1 MVRVLNLQK
10 GVNMFNVDNSGKG
23 NCLYYAYSISLMYYL
38 RAKNN
43 VRITE
48 DIFNKL
54 GLKEEDRARLRKLL
68 SKDPDRAFTRDE
80 IKTIIE
86 PILGRA
92 MRDLAAEHTKVEFKS
107 SPHDTPLFSSLH
119 YAVEFGFKRS
129 LQINES
135 ELTLLIDNDFSNP
148 DYTEAEIYKV
158 SGLLDALQ
166 EYILTRTP
174 SVIEEFNRQ
183 WENKKQE
190 LKEQSL
196 TEKEIQIHQATI
208 LDNILRKET
217 IDFLLADNEKHLD
230 EYREHLRRE
239 FVWGS
244 EETLM
249 VLHRAIQGE
258 RMVRNHEG
266 KIEPVYDHEIIL
278 HVHRNGASPSYQAG
292 SPEMILNNE
301 GNVHWT
307 SIITDAIFT
316 SKLTDKEEKLLE
328 MLERMQSEYGS
339 KELGVEKY
347 SSISDWLSD
356 LMKQIELIKTSPTA
370 VTKQK
375 EIELF
380 FQLLAKA
387 TPKLASEP
395 ALRMSLGTLFSNFLE
410 CIPALMVENKLSTGL
425 AKFGL
430 YSPERTPVISQK
442 KEDLS
447 LTKSSEEKVNSDQS
461 QKGVLSQ
468 FSKHTLLKVSEEI
481 TPKPY
486 PTELN
491 PYVRK
496 NKQSGP
502 RVARALTQMYQ
513 KGLEGDERYTP
524 EKCKNIAQRYIEYS
538 KSHNRNF
545 ILDDV
550 ILFVQEMDKIIKQ
563 KETISE
569 VTCKLAAM

>member
-1 MVRVLNLQK
+1 
-10 GVNMFNVDNSGKG
+10 
-23 NCLYYAYSISLMYYL
+23 
-38 RAKNN
+38 
-43 VRITE
+43 
-48 DIFNKL
+48 
-54 GLKEEDRARLRKLL
+54 
-68 SKDPDRAFTRDE
+68 
-80 IKTIIE
+80 
-86 PILGRA
+86 
-92 MRDLAAEHTKVEFKS
+92 
-107 SPHDTPLFSSLH
+107 
-119 YAVEFGFKRS
+119 
-129 LQINES
+129 
-135 ELTLLIDNDFSNP
+135 
-148 DYTEAEIYKV
+148 
-158 SGLLDALQ
+158 
-166 EYILTRTP
+166 
-174 SVIEEFNRQ
+174 
-183 WENKKQE
+183 
-190 LKEQSL
+190 
-196 TEKEIQIHQATI
+196 
-208 LDNILRKET
+208 
-217 IDFLLADNEKHLD
+217 
-230 EYREHLRRE
+230 
-239 FVWGS
+239 
-244 EETLM
+244 M

-266 KIEPVYDHEIIL
+266 RIEPVYDHEIIL

-307 SIITDAIFT
+307 SIIPDAIFT
-316 SKLTDKEEKLLE
+316 SKLTDKEEKLLD

-430 YSPERTPVISQK
+430 YSPVISQK

-447 LTKSSEEKVNSDQS
+447 LTKSSEEKVNSEQP

-468 FSKHTLLKVSEEI
+468 FSKHTLLKVSEDVS
-481 TPKPY
+481 PKPY

-524 EKCKNIAQRYIEYS
+524 EKCKDIAQRYIEYS
-538 KSHNRNF
+538 KSHKRNF

-563 KETISE
+563 QESISE
-569 VTCKLAAM
+569 NSSKRAAM

>member
-1 MVRVLNLQK
+1 
-10 GVNMFNVDNSGKG
+10 MFNVDNSGKG

-54 GLKEEDRARLRKLL
+54 GLKEEGRASLRKLL
-68 SKDPDRAFTRDE
+68 SKDPDRAFTREE

-92 MRDLAAEHTKVEFKS
+92 TRDLAAEHTKIEFKS
-107 SPHDTPLFSSLH
+107 SPHDTPIFSSLH
-119 YAVEFGFKRS
+119 YAVEFGFKRA

-196 TEKEIQIHQATI
+196 TEKEIQVHQATI

-217 IDFLLADNEKHLD
+217 IDFLLSDNEKHLD
-230 EYREHLRRE
+230 EYKDHLRRE
-239 FVWGS
+239 YVWGS

-266 KIEPVYDHEIIL
+266 KIDPVYDHEIIL
-278 HVHRNGASPSYQAG
+278 HVHRNGASPSYDAG

-301 GNVHWT
+301 GNTHWT
-307 SIITDAIFT
+307 SIIPDAIFT

-328 MLERMQSEYGS
+328 LLDKMRSEYGS

-347 SSISDWLSD
+347 SLISNWLDD
-356 LMKQIELIKTSPTA
+356 LMKQVEVIKVSPTV

-375 EIELF
+375 EMESF
-380 FQLLAKA
+380 FQLLGKA

-410 CIPALMVENKLSTGL
+410 CIPALMVENKISTGL

-430 YSPERTPVISQK
+430 YSPVISQK

-447 LTKSSEEKVNSDQS
+447 LTKSSEEKVNSDQP

-468 FSKHTLLKVSEEI
+468 FSKHTLLKVSEEV

-524 EKCKNIAQRYIEYS
+524 EKCKDIAQRYIEFS
-538 KSHNRNF
+538 KSHKRNF

-563 KETISE
+563 KESSSE
-569 VTCKLAAM
+569 NSCKIAAM

>member
-1 MVRVLNLQK
+1 MRVLNLQK

-92 MRDLAAEHTKVEFKS
+92 TRDLAAEHTKIEFKS
-107 SPHDTPLFSSLH
+107 SPHDTPIFSSLH
-119 YAVEFGFKRS
+119 YAVEFGFKRA

-135 ELTLLIDNDFSNP
+135 ELALLIDNDFSNP

-174 SVIEEFNRQ
+174 AVIEEFNRQ
-183 WENKKQE
+183 WESKKQE

-196 TEKEIQIHQATI
+196 TEKEIQVHQATI

-230 EYREHLRRE
+230 EYKDHLRRE
-239 FVWGS
+239 YVWGS

-266 KIEPVYDHEIIL
+266 RIEPVYDHEIIL
-278 HVHRNGASPSYQAG
+278 HVHRNGASPSYDAG

-301 GNVHWT
+301 GNTHWT
-307 SIITDAIFT
+307 SIIPDSIFT
-316 SKLTDKEEKLLE
+316 SKLTDKEEKLFEL
-328 MLERMQSEYGS
+328 LDKMQSEYGS

-347 SSISDWLSD
+347 SLISDWLSD
-356 LMKQIELIKTSPTA
+356 LMKQVEVIKTSPTA

-380 FQLLAKA
+380 FQLLGKA

-395 ALRMSLGTLFSNFLE
+395 VLRMSLGTLFSNFLE
-410 CIPALMVENKLSTGL
+410 CIPALMVENKISTGL

-430 YSPERTPVISQK
+430 YSPVISQK

-447 LTKSSEEKVNSDQS
+447 LTKSSEEKVNPEQP

-468 FSKHTLLKVSEEI
+468 FSKHTLLKVSEDVS
-481 TPKPY
+481 PKPY

-513 KGLEGDERYTP
+513 KGLEGDERYAP
-524 EKCKNIAQRYIEYS
+524 EKCKDIAQRYIEYS
-538 KSHNRNF
+538 KSHKRNF

-563 KETISE
+563 QESISE
-569 VTCKLAAM
+569 NSSKRAAM

>member
-1 MVRVLNLQK
+1 MVRILNLQK

-54 GLKEEDRARLRKLL
+54 GLKEEGRASLRKLL
-68 SKDPDRAFTRDE
+68 SKDPDRAFTREE

-92 MRDLAAEHTKVEFKS
+92 TRDLAAEHTKIEFKS
-107 SPHDTPLFSSLH
+107 SPHDTPIFSSLH
-119 YAVEFGFKRS
+119 YAVEFGFKRA

-196 TEKEIQIHQATI
+196 TEKEIQVHQATI

-217 IDFLLADNEKHLD
+217 IDFLLSDNEKHLD
-230 EYREHLRRE
+230 EYKDHLRRE
-239 FVWGS
+239 YVWGS

-266 KIEPVYDHEIIL
+266 KIDPVYDHEIIL
-278 HVHRNGASPSYQAG
+278 HVHRNGASPSYDAG

-301 GNVHWT
+301 GNTHWT
-307 SIITDAIFT
+307 SIIPDAIFT

-328 MLERMQSEYGS
+328 LLDKMRSEYGS

-347 SSISDWLSD
+347 SLISNWLDD
-356 LMKQIELIKTSPTA
+356 LMKQVEVIKVSPTV

-375 EIELF
+375 EMESF
-380 FQLLAKA
+380 FQLLGKA

-410 CIPALMVENKLSTGL
+410 CIPALMVENKISTGL

-430 YSPERTPVISQK
+430 YSPVISQK

-447 LTKSSEEKVNSDQS
+447 LTKSSEEKVNSDQP

-468 FSKHTLLKVSEEI
+468 FSKHTLLKVSEEV

-524 EKCKNIAQRYIEYS
+524 EKCKDIAQRYIEFS
-538 KSHNRNF
+538 KSHKRNF

-563 KETISE
+563 KESSSE
-569 VTCKLAAM
+569 NSCKIAAM

>member
-1 MVRVLNLQK
+1 MVRILNLQK

-54 GLKEEDRARLRKLL
+54 GLKEEGRASLRKLL
-68 SKDPDRAFTRDE
+68 SKDHDRAFTREE

-92 MRDLAAEHTKVEFKS
+92 TRDLAAEHTKIEFKS
-107 SPHDTPLFSSLH
+107 SPHDTPIFSSLH
-119 YAVEFGFKRS
+119 YAVEFGFKRA

-135 ELTLLIDNDFSNP
+135 ELALLIDNDFSNP

-174 SVIEEFNRQ
+174 AVIEEFNRQ
-183 WENKKQE
+183 WESKKQE

-196 TEKEIQIHQATI
+196 TEKEIQVHQATI

-266 KIEPVYDHEIIL
+266 RVELVYDHEIIL
-278 HVHRNGASPSYQAG
+278 HVHRNGASPSYDAG

-301 GNVHWT
+301 GNTHWT
-307 SIITDAIFT
+307 SIIPDSIFT
-316 SKLTDKEEKLLE
+316 SKLTDKEEKLFEL
-328 MLERMQSEYGS
+328 LDKMQSEYGS

-347 SSISDWLSD
+347 SLISDWLSD
-356 LMKQIELIKTSPTA
+356 LMKQVELIKTSPTA

-380 FQLLAKA
+380 FQLMGKA
-387 TPKLASEP
+387 IPKLASEP

-410 CIPALMVENKLSTGL
+410 CIPALMVENKISTGL

-430 YSPERTPVISQK
+430 YSPVISQK

-447 LTKSSEEKVNSDQS
+447 LTKSSEEKVNSEQP

-468 FSKHTLLKVSEEI
+468 FSKHTLLKVSEDVS
-481 TPKPY
+481 PKPY

-496 NKQSGP
+496 NKQSGS

-524 EKCKNIAQRYIEYS
+524 EKCKDIAQRYIEYS
-538 KSHNRNF
+538 KSHKRNF

-563 KETISE
+563 QESISE
-569 VTCKLAAM
+569 NSSKRAVM

>member
-1 MVRVLNLQK
+1 MVRILNLQK

-54 GLKEEDRARLRKLL
+54 GLKEEGRASLRKLL

-92 MRDLAAEHTKVEFKS
+92 TRDLAAEHTKIEFKS
-107 SPHDTPLFSSLH
+107 SPHDTPIFSSLH

-196 TEKEIQIHQATI
+196 TEKEIQVHQATI

-230 EYREHLRRE
+230 EYKDHLRRE
-239 FVWGS
+239 YVWGS

-266 KIEPVYDHEIIL
+266 KIDPVYDHEIIL
-278 HVHRNGASPSYQAG
+278 HVHRNGASPSYDAG

-301 GNVHWT
+301 GNTHWT
-307 SIITDAIFT
+307 SIIPDSIFT

-328 MLERMQSEYGS
+328 LLDKMQSEYGS

-347 SSISDWLSD
+347 SLISDWLSD
-356 LMKQIELIKTSPTA
+356 LMKQVELIKTSPTA

-380 FQLLAKA
+380 FQLLGKA

-410 CIPALMVENKLSTGL
+410 CIPALMVENKISTGL

-430 YSPERTPVISQK
+430 YSPVISQK

-447 LTKSSEEKVNSDQS
+447 LTKSSEEKVNPEPP

-468 FSKHTLLKVSEEI
+468 FSKHTLHKVSEDVS
-481 TPKPY
+481 PKPY

-502 RVARALTQMYQ
+502 RVARALAQIYQ

-524 EKCKNIAQRYIEYS
+524 EKCKDIAQRYIEYS
-538 KSHNRNF
+538 KSHKRNF

-563 KETISE
+563 QESISE
-569 VTCKLAAM
+569 NSSKRAAM